1 MAEIEILFPTVQYG
15 NVKLRA
21 TPEELG
27 LEGPA
32 DAYALGVQSA
42 VLLNLFTQ
50 GFKTGSQLDV
60 SASQEAPPGDPQAA
74 ADRLADG
81 RSPRTVDEANA
92 MAAEV
97 IKQELGA
104 TEVDEDSDEDESP
117 YPNEDIT
124 PPWEKD
130 STVDTKKKPWE
141 NGSVAPKVTPKVAE
155 IDWS

>member
-1 MAEIEILFPTVQYG
+1 MAEVEILFPTVQYG

-27 LEGPA
+27 LDGPA

-60 SASQEAPPGDPQAA
+60 SGAPAPSAEPTENEAQAA
-74 ADRLADG
+74 
-81 RSPRTVDEANA
+81 V
-92 MAAEV
+92 
-97 IKQELGA
+97 QEIRQQLGA
-104 TEVDEDSDEDESP
+104 TVVEDYDAQDPDGPGEEHSEAPWTSPPVDAKP
-117 YPNEDIT
+117 
-124 PPWEKD
+124 
-130 STVDTKKKPWE
+130 KPWE
-141 NGSVAPKVTPKVAE
+141 NGGKPATPKVAVAE